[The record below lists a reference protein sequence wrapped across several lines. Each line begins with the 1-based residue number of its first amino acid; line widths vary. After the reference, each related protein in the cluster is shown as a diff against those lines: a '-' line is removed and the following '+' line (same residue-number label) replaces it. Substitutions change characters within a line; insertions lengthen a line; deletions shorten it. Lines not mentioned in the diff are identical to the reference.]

1 MSDSS
6 DIDRSAAS
14 EPPGRWPRR
23 LPWPRDL
30 TSAVYGS
37 VLAASVVVGSGSSRG
52 GWGLA
57 VILLVTGFVF
67 WLAHVYAETVASVH
81 GGWNMGSIWRGM
93 RHEWPLMFAAVPPA
107 VAAAASGV
115 LENLSPA
122 DGAWLAL
129 AVAVLEQQA
138 WVLAAARR
146 ARSTPAGLARTVL
159 LNIGIGAI
167 IVALKLAVP
176 GH

>member
-1 MSDSS
+1 MTDSPG
-6 DIDRSAAS
+6 IEQSAS
-14 EPPGRWPRR
+14 FEPPGRWPRW
-23 LPWPRDL
+23 LPWPRNL

-52 GWGLA
+52 GWSLA
-57 VILLVTGFVF
+57 LILLVTGFVF

-81 GGWNMGSIWRGM
+81 GGWNMGSIWSGM
-93 RHEWPLMFAAVPPA
+93 RHEWPLMFAVVPPA

-122 DGAWLAL
+122 DGAWIAL
-129 AVAVLEQQA
+129 GVAILEQQTWA
-138 WVLAAARR
+138 IAAARR
-146 ARSTPAGLARTVL
+146 ARSTPAGLVRTVL
-159 LNIGIGAI
+159 LNIVIGAI
-167 IVALKLAVP
+167 IVALKLAAP

>member
-1 MSDSS
+1 MSDS
-6 DIDRSAAS
+6 DIERSADS
-14 EPPGRWPRR
+14 GPPVRWPRR
-23 LPWPRDL
+23 LPWPRNL

-37 VLAASVVVGSGSSRG
+37 VLAASVVVGSGTSHG
-52 GWGLA
+52 GWALA
-57 VILLVTGFVF
+57 LILLVTGFVF

-81 GGWNMGSIWRGM
+81 GGWNMGSIWAGM

-115 LENLSPA
+115 LTNFSPT

-138 WVLAAARR
+138 WALAAARR

-159 LNIGIGAI
+159 LNIAIGAI